1 MSRELQD
8 SLYTPNDELAF
19 STCYAFQFQFNLC
32 HASGCHADAD
42 TSFCHV
48 PGASIPS
55 DIVVV
60 VRNRSSERPDRQLGE
75 RPFPDD
81 GERLHRHIL
90 HGVRGVRHLLP
101 HLRVQPVP
109 PRHVAASRSRQPLV
123 ALPLYLWTRVFG
135 ADFTLCCTCVYMCVC
150 DGNSELLANNISLHG
165 EGQLTCMVNRMWEK
179 EVLVALNR
187 SSFAAWHQDQR

>member
-1 MSRELQD
+1 MKRELQD
-8 SLYTPNDELAF
+8 SLYTLNGELAF

-32 HASGCHADAD
+32 EWMPYTDAD
-42 TSFCHV
+42 TSFCDV

-123 ALPLYLWTRVFG
+123 ALPLYFWTRVFG
-135 ADFTLCCTCVYMCVC
+135 ADFALCCTFVYMCVC
-150 DGNSELLANNISLHG
+150 GGNSELLANNISLHG
-165 EGQLTCMVNRMWEK
+165 EGQLTCVVSRMWGK
-179 EVLVALNR
+179 KC
-187 SSFAAWHQDQR
+187 SSGSESK

>member
-1 MSRELQD
+1 MNRELQD

-19 STCYAFQFQFNLC
+19 STWYAFQFQFNLC
-32 HASGCHADAD
+32 EWMPYTDAD

-60 VRNRSSERPDRQLGE
+60 VRNRSSKRPDRQLGE

-109 PRHVAASRSRQPLV
+109 PRHVASRSRQPLV
-123 ALPLYLWTRVFG
+123 ALPLHCISGHEFSAQTSHCAVRV
-135 ADFTLCCTCVYMCVC
+135 CICVC
-150 DGNSELLANNISLHG
+150 VMG
-165 EGQLTCMVNRMWEK
+165 T
-179 EVLVALNR
+179 LNC
-187 SSFAAWHQDQR
+187 